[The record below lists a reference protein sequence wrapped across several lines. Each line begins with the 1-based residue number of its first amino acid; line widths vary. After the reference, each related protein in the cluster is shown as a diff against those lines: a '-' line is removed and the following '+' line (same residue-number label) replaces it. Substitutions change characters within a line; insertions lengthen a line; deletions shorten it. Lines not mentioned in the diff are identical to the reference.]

1 MDSNQ
6 KLLAIHYVEQSV
18 ISERTDEGE
27 SGADARRCITTAGEM
42 HSTVS
47 EFFERKAAGVAV
59 KASHRISRC
68 VVGKGEDRRARS
80 LDESSMKVMR

>member
-1 MDSNQ
+1 MN
-6 KLLAIHYVEQSV
+6 H
-18 ISERTDEGE
+18 R
-27 SGADARRCITTAGEM
+27 AGEM

-47 EFFERKAAGVAV
+47 EFFERKAAVVAV